1 MMRIDYRASSVSE
14 LIRFA
19 FFRPV
24 ALIFSEGAA
33 MDLTISPTLH
43 SSTLDELQTLISSKF
58 GIDKHDLAA
67 NKPLADYG
75 LDSLALVELLFSI
88 EDHFAIRI
96 PEERANIDNLQQLAA
111 LVDDILK
118 TQA

>member
-1 MMRIDYRASSVSE
+1 MDMTVSPAMSS
-14 LIRFA
+14 
-19 FFRPV
+19 
-24 ALIFSEGAA
+24 
-33 MDLTISPTLH
+33 T
-43 SSTLDELQTLISSKF
+43 TLDELRALISSKF
-58 GIDKHDLAA
+58 GLDQTALSAD
-67 NKPLADYG
+67 KPLAEYG
-75 LDSLALVELLFSI
+75 LDSLGLVELLFSI